1 MWEFL
6 SANLALFVIRWW
18 EQFCSIP
25 WPDKLGMNLATFLP
39 GGGERRKVRR
49 LVVRLANLSAVLCL
63 RRVSVTVARRFPSFD
78 HLVAAGLMTKEEQ
91 GKMEKI
97 NETVDNLHQT
107 TWYPLQWAQARLL
120 RCQQKGWIK
129 SEYLMLELQR
139 NLNEYAHFNGSL
151 ICYSWVNIPLA
162 YTQLVTIAIHVYF
175 LVALFGRQYLN
186 PTMYVVQDGEL
197 VSVGLNRTIPGA
209 VNLVGYDS
217 KVEDFYFPFFT
228 TLQFVF
234 YFGWL
239 KVAEN
244 LINPFGDDDDD
255 FDISYIIDR
264 NFQVSYL
271 MVDAGSDKEKEKE
284 EDLVEEVEEDTFDT
298 YGNDIPPSHLPHTK
312 KSSRKAER
320 IPIFITDEILAEE
333 KGELVEDGPLFVSP
347 SDLSLTAA
355 ENSNILLNLK
365 RRVSSVLD
373 LTGRVSSGSVLDIS
387 GKRELTQSKQEEDV
401 EKSSNNFLAIP
412 QSYRV

>member
-1 MWEFL
+1 MIVF
-6 SANLALFVIRWW
+6 AVRWW

-39 GGGERRKVRR
+39 GRGERRKVRR
-49 LVVRLANLSAVLCL
+49 LVVRLANLSAVLAL
-63 RRVSVTVARRFPSFD
+63 RRISVSVARRFPSFD
-78 HLVAAGLMTKEEQ
+78 HLVGAGLMTRAELV
-91 GKMEKI
+91 KMEKI

-107 TWYPLQWAQARLL
+107 SWYPLQWAQARLL
-120 RCQQKGWIK
+120 RSYEKGWIK
-129 SEYLMLELQR
+129 SEFLLLELQR
-139 NLNEYAHFNGSL
+139 NLNEYASFNGSL
-151 ICYSWVNIPLA
+151 LCYSWVNIPLA
-162 YTQLVTIAIHVYF
+162 YTQLVTIAVHVYF

-186 PTMYVVQDGEL
+186 PTMYTVEDGQL

-217 KVEDFYFPFFT
+217 KIEDFYFPFFT

-255 FDISYIIDR
+255 FDIGYIIDR

-271 MVDAGSDKEKEKE
+271 MVDGGSEKEQE
-284 EDLVEEVEEDTFDT
+284 EELLVEEVEAELEEDT
-298 YGNDIPPSHLPHTK
+298 YGNGIPPSTLPHTK
-312 KSSRKAER
+312 KSRKAER
-320 IPIFITDEILAEE
+320 VPIFITDEILAEE
-333 KGELVEDGPLFVSP
+333 KGEMAEDSPLFLSP

-355 ENSNILLNLK
+355 ENQNILQSFK
-365 RRVSSVLD
+365 RSL
-373 LTGRVSSGSVLDIS
+373 LDIT
-387 GKRELTQSKQEEDV
+387 GKRETPQLQQDEDV
-401 EKSSNNFLAIP
+401 EKSSNNFLAVH
-412 QSYRV
+412 QS

>member
-1 MWEFL
+1 ML
-6 SANLALFVIRWW
+6 TLVVFVVVRWW

-39 GGGERRKVRR
+39 GGGERRRVRR

-78 HLVAAGLMTKEEQ
+78 HLVAAGLMTRAELR
-91 GKMEKI
+91 KMEKI
-97 NETVDNLHQT
+97 DETVNNLHQT
-107 TWYPLQWAQARLL
+107 SWYPLQWAQARLL
-120 RCQQKGWIK
+120 RCHEEGWIK
-129 SEYLMLELQR
+129 SDLLLLELQR

-162 YTQLVTIAIHVYF
+162 YTQLVTIAVHVYF
-175 LVALFGRQYLN
+175 FVALLGRQYLN
-186 PTMYVVQDGEL
+186 PTMYVVEEDGEL

-255 FDISYIIDR
+255 FDIGYIIDR

-271 MVDAGSDKEKEKE
+271 MVNGGSDKEQE
-284 EDLVEEVEEDTFDT
+284 EELVEGLEEDT
-298 YGNDIPPSHLPHTK
+298 YGDDIPPSALPHTK

-320 IPIFITDEILAEE
+320 VPIFITDEILAEE
-333 KGELVEDGPLFVSP
+333 RGEMVEASPLFVSP

-355 ENSNILLNLK
+355 ENTNILQSLR
-365 RRVSSVLD
+365 RRVSSLHC
-373 LTGRVSSGSVLDIS
+373 SVLDIT
-387 GKRELTQSKQEEDV
+387 GKRDPAQSQQEEDL
-401 EKSSNNFLAIP
+401 EKSSNNLLAIP
-412 QSYRV
+412 RS